1 MNILFIFMYLIASI
15 TGNRIDSMQSSMK
28 EDLDIERELKL
39 INKTPVKS
47 IHVFHTH
54 LIFLYVS
61 LC

>member
-15 TGNRIDSMQSSMK
+15 TGHRIDSMQSSMK

-47 IHVFHTH
+47 IQVFHTH
-54 LIFLYVS
+54 LIFLYDS